1 MKLCLTKKVLL
12 KHYGGSS
19 IEMSKWEVI
28 LPKEIG
34 DIVLGSFKS
43 KREAEEEAYYRRSL
57 AKIFTDPK
65 EKFKYKVRKVN

>member
-1 MKLCLTKKVLL
+1 
-12 KHYGGSS
+12 
-19 IEMSKWEVI
+19 MSKWEVI